1 MPRAISHESR
11 SHSIGTR
18 ASAACAQP
26 HARERAPDFCN
37 SAYKKHSHLEI
48 TEHVRHSWFIDN
60 GGGRHP
66 WEGETIPDY
75 QPDSDRYSFA
85 KAPRYKGK
93 VVQLGPLAE
102 FVIAGDPLITSFF
115 KAEGPNT
122 WLRQFVRLHRPVAVL
137 RQMRSS
143 RGLTEITPSANA
155 ETRYGPHR
163 KYSRADFREVGSS
176 VRGSRV
182 RVCQC
187 RTRQFGSLAADG
199 WGQDQ
204 KLPSHH
210 SYFMEWLTARLFG
223 NAGSL
228 GGKLY
233 RS

>member
-1 MPRAISHESR
+1 M
-11 SHSIGTR
+11 
-18 ASAACAQP
+18 
-26 HARERAPDFCN
+26 D
-37 SAYKKHSHLEI
+37 Y
-48 TEHVRHSWFIDN
+48 

-122 WLRQFVRLHRPVAVL
+122 WLRQFARLHRPVAVL
-137 RQMRSS
+137 RQMRKHVAD
-143 RGLTEITPSANA
+143 LIANIDEPTFVKSEA
-155 ETRYGPHR
+155 RI
-163 KYSRADFREVGSS
+163 
-176 VRGSRV
+176 RGSRV
-182 RVCQC
+182 RVCQR

-199 WGQDQ
+199 WRQDQ

-210 SYFMEWLTARLFG
+210 PNFVERLTARLFG